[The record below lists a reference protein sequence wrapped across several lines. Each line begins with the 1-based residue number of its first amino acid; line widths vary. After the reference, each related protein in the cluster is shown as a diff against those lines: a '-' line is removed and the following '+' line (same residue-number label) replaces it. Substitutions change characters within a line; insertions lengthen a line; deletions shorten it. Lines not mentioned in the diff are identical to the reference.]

1 MQDPRIRI
9 AAASILSIA
18 AFISIQGAAAAFLW
32 WLVFTPRFRIVKKFR
47 LVFSLILMIVFFS
60 IVLEIFGGNGFSYFC
75 RMTVIILIGMWVF
88 GEQQSGEFLAMCVW
102 LFGTRMGFDLGLVAE
117 MGIQSLS
124 SVSADLDRIRIA
136 EKIKGKQWGIHSL
149 VPAGLVLVHGALS
162 RAEDNAELLAV
173 RGYRSGG
180 TLCPDFK
187 TGTIDRVA
195 GLCAPGVL
203 LFALIPVSEFFILYR

>member
-18 AFISIQGAAAAFLW
+18 AFLNLQGALAAFLW
-32 WLVFTPRFRIVKKFR
+32 WLVFTPRFMIVKKIR
-47 LVFSLILMIVFFS
+47 LVFSLILLIAFFS
-60 IVLEIFGGNGFSYFC
+60 VVLELFGGEGFSYFC

-88 GEQQSGEFLAMCVW
+88 GEQQSGEFLNIGVW
-102 LFGTRMGFDLGLVAE
+102 LFGTRMGFDIGLVAE

-124 SVSADLDRIRIA
+124 SVTADLDRIRIA
-136 EKIKGKQWGIHSL
+136 EQIKGKRWGVHSL

-162 RAEDNAELLAV
+162 RAEDAAELLAV

-180 TLCPDFK
+180 TLCPEFI
-187 TGTIDRVA
+187 TGSLDRVA
-195 GLCAPGVL
+195 GLCALGVL
-203 LFALIPVSEFFILYR
+203 LCALIPVSEFFILYR

>member
-18 AFISIQGAAAAFLW
+18 AFISLQGAAAAFLW
-32 WLVFTPRFRIVKKFR
+32 WLVFTPRFRIVKKIR
-47 LVFSLILMIVFFS
+47 LVFSLILMIAFFS
-60 IVLEIFGGNGFSYFC
+60 LVMELIGGNGLSYFC

-88 GEQQSGEFLAMCVW
+88 GEQQSGEFLTISVW
-102 LFGTRMGFDLGLVAE
+102 LFGTRTGFELGMIAE

-124 SVSADLDRIRIA
+124 SVTADLDRIRIA
-136 EKIKGKQWGIHSL
+136 EKIKGMQWGVHSL

-162 RAEDNAELLAV
+162 RAEDSAELLAV

-180 TLCPDFK
+180 TLCPEFV
-187 TGTIDRVA
+187 TGPIDRVA
-195 GLCAPGVL
+195 GLCAVGVL